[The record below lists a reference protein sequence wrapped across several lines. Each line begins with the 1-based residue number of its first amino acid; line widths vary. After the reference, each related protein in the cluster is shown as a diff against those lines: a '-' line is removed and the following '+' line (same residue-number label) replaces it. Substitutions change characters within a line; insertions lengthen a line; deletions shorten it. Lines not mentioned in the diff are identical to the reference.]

1 MVVKTVGS
9 SDCADCFTGFA
20 DQRMAFSVL
29 LPVKQKEFQL
39 FSPDLNPAKAIFADL
54 LFKTSVSPAE
64 ILSGLAIMA
73 DGRRRLDLEAAA
85 RSMFLA
91 TAPRRSATESLIS
104 TQS

>member
-1 MVVKTVGS
+1 M
-9 SDCADCFTGFA
+9 AIPIRGFA

-85 RSMFLA
+85 RSMLGFFDYRPENHHSRLRQPGHA
-91 TAPRRSATESLIS
+91 
-104 TQS
+104 